1 MTARRKKRP
10 KKSCF
15 SISSKRRCD
24 AVKRGWCSI
33 VKSAVGEASD
43 RIWAVVVYQSVLR
56 RSDRGVCFFV
66 LLSQY
71 HCLEEAESKVY
82 PSISLFYTVPHL
94 WLFYIKWL
102 QYGKP
107 LTKIQGLTFDP
118 ENLGPRVHDKYILVS
133 FRRGTKMF
141 KSRVR
146 PWIWYILKS
155 EDFRMDDSDEEK
167 KREKSILK
175 LDPRPD
181 PGFEHP
187 VARSCHAP

>member
-118 ENLGPRVHDKYILVS
+118 ENLGPRVHDSIIWDADGCIGAGSKEVKPISQNTYLVNQDFS
-133 FRRGTKMF
+133 LKIFSYLF
-141 KSRVR
+141 KPPINIGGQLCTS
-146 PWIWYILKS
+146 L
-155 EDFRMDDSDEEK
+155 
-167 KREKSILK
+167 
-175 LDPRPD
+175 
-181 PGFEHP
+181 
-187 VARSCHAP
+187 

>member
-1 MTARRKKRP
+1 MERTTHGGKHSSHQPTPSSHQPSAVTSQALVCDCCARNVCQVLEMTARRKKRP

-102 QYGKP
+102 KYGKP

-118 ENLGPRVHDKYILVS
+118 ENLGR
-133 FRRGTKMF
+133 
-141 KSRVR
+141 
-146 PWIWYILKS
+146 
-155 EDFRMDDSDEEK
+155 
-167 KREKSILK
+167 
-175 LDPRPD
+175 
-181 PGFEHP
+181 
-187 VARSCHAP
+187 AR